1 MMGKQATISAVI
13 LHQLRA
19 AIHIRMQEVPDRLNP
34 GPHSNNNVDRAVN
47 SCRAAMRE
55 NQTVNDYSF
64 ASQVDRERRAASGG
78 FTVHGCPH
86 HWLCQL
92 GNHTGKG
99 SMTLLYT
106 CNA

>member
-1 MMGKQATISAVI
+1 MMGEQATISAVI
-13 LHQLRA
+13 MLQLRA
-19 AIHIRMQEVPDRLNP
+19 AIHVRMQEVPDRLNP

-47 SCRAAMRE
+47 SCRVAMRE

-64 ASQVDRERRAASGG
+64 ASQVDREWRAASGG

-86 HWLCQL
+86 YRLRQLC
-92 GNHTGKG
+92 NHTGKG
-99 SMTLLYT
+99 STTLLYT